1 MARNGNKQFFIR
13 DGILYHRGKV
23 NGNKVEQLCLPQKR
37 IETVLRIAHDLPTSG
52 HQAIRRTNDRISM
65 SFFFPGQMQR
75 VKSYCDSCH
84 ICQLRARERRSD
96 LLPIKPIDRHED
108 NFGHLQGDIIG
119 PMSDGVY
126 KYALVLTD
134 IQSRYVTAY
143 ELTAPT
149 AKNVVDKIVMH
160 SSYFGLPRYISF
172 DCGTHFTSELT
183 KACLER
189 LGVSPRFHCPYN
201 PRAAG
206 LVERS
211 NATLKQ
217 IISKLAADMPS
228 TWHKVLPFALWSL
241 RTSVNETLGMS
252 PYQAVFGRPAV
263 GPLQLLCD
271 DWTGKRPLPLD
282 IAKAPA
288 HYLRDLERKL
298 EIASEYTAEHAAREQ
313 TRYTHNYNLRSRDKS
328 FIVGERVIY
337 LMPSSTH
344 KLTRTWIGP
353 CIVVKK
359 NSPFSY
365 IIEVN
370 GKQQLS
376 HANHLRKY
384 NERVNEA
391 TAHNCAIIFDT
402 DREFGYVPTLD
413 IQSDKNLSHIVMNS
427 NTHNYGSLVYDD
439 LTYDDIDSVS
449 DDNHDGQLNVDSDDV
464 MLDFSDATSS
474 QFQYSESKFA
484 TNDHVNDDIISKID
498 ADKLQHLNE
507 TERKELLQL
516 LNEFSDCFA
525 EKPGFCPYVEHKIV
539 VSPEFKPKR
548 LREYR
553 IPEVLKPEI
562 QRQIDELL
570 AAGFIRPSSSPM
582 ASPIV
587 AVLKGPTSQGGVR
600 LTIDFR
606 YLNLYSQGD
615 AFIMPHLQDTIQKV
629 GAAQYITVLDAK
641 SGYWQLGLREEDRWL
656 SAFAYDGGIYEWCR
670 LPFGLRTSGNTF
682 CRCIQLIL
690 EPIRDF
696 CFSFVDDMSVCSN
709 DWIQH
714 LSHLRLYLTEIRK
727 SGLTLS
733 IKKCS
738 FAQREVRFVGHI
750 IGSGRHRPDEV
761 KLATVTDLSRPT
773 TKKEVRRMVGFFSYF
788 RCYVPHLAELCVPF
802 TNLLAKGKPN
812 LVQWSELEE
821 AAFCELKRA
830 LCACV
835 RANLH
840 IAQRGQPFGIHNDVS
855 NIAVGS
861 CLVQWDSEGLID

>member
-1 MARNGNKQFFIR
+1 
-13 DGILYHRGKV
+13 
-23 NGNKVEQLCLPQKR
+23 
-37 IETVLRIAHDLPTSG
+37 
-52 HQAIRRTNDRISM
+52 
-65 SFFFPGQMQR
+65 
-75 VKSYCDSCH
+75 
-84 ICQLRARERRSD
+84 
-96 LLPIKPIDRHED
+96 
-108 NFGHLQGDIIG
+108 
-119 PMSDGVY
+119 
-126 KYALVLTD
+126 
-134 IQSRYVTAY
+134 
-143 ELTAPT
+143 
-149 AKNVVDKIVMH
+149 
-160 SSYFGLPRYISF
+160 
-172 DCGTHFTSELT
+172 
-183 KACLER
+183 
-189 LGVSPRFHCPYN
+189 
-201 PRAAG
+201 
-206 LVERS
+206 
-211 NATLKQ
+211 
-217 IISKLAADMPS
+217 
-228 TWHKVLPFALWSL
+228 
-241 RTSVNETLGMS
+241 
-252 PYQAVFGRPAV
+252 
-263 GPLQLLCD
+263 LCD

-298 EIASEYTAEHAAREQ
+298 QISSEYTAEHAAREQ
-313 TRYTHNYNLRSRDKS
+313 TRYTNHYNLRSRDKS
-328 FIVGERVIY
+328 FVVGERVIY

-384 NERVNEA
+384 NERVSEA

-402 DREFGYVPTLD
+402 DRDFGYVPTLD
-413 IQSDKNLSHIVMNS
+413 IQSDENLNKVEINS
-427 NTHNYGSLVYDD
+427 NTHGGSLVYDD
-439 LTYDDIDSVS
+439 LTCGDIDPRS
-449 DDNHDGQLNVDSDDV
+449 DDDRAVKPHVDDDDV
-464 MLDFSDATSS
+464 TREFSDVTPS
-474 QFQYSESKFA
+474 QFRYSESNN
-484 TNDHVNDDIISKID
+484 TDHVTDDIISKID
-498 ADKLQHLNE
+498 TDKLQHL
-507 TERKELLQL
+507 TEAEQSELLQL

-539 VSPEFKPKR
+539 VSPDFKPKR

-570 AAGFIRPSSSPM
+570 KNGFIRPSSSPM

-587 AVLKGPTSQGGVR
+587 AVLKGPTKQGGVR

-606 YLNLYSQGD
+606 YLNLHSQGD
-615 AFIMPHLQDTIQKV
+615 AFVMSHLQDTIQKV

-641 SGYWQLGLREEDRWL
+641 SGYWQLALREEDRWL

-682 CRCIQLIL
+682 CRCVQLIL

-709 DWIQH
+709 DWLQH
-714 LSHLRLYLTEIRK
+714 LSHLRMYLTEIRK

-761 KLATVTDLSRPT
+761 KLATVADLNRPT

-788 RCYVPHLAELCVPF
+788 RSYVPHLAELCVPF
-802 TNLLAKGKPN
+802 TNLLSKGKPN

-821 AAFCELKRA
+821 VAFCELKRA

-835 RANLH
+835 KANLH
-840 IAQRGQPFGIHNDVS
+840 IAQWGKPFGIHTDAS

-861 CLVQWDSEGLID
+861 CLVQWDSQGNEIPIAFASAKLSGAQLAWAAVEKEAFAVIWSLNKFRTWIFGAPITIFADCNPLTYLTSSAPKSAKLTRWALALQEFQITFKYRKGRENVVPDYLSRPC